1 MADLTITIKEQIQ
14 LPNGDVEVANNKKII
29 TGVNQFTR
37 RTDTISTTFS
47 GSGVEILRFVD
58 SEEQQIAGS
67 FIKGDVKYIRITN
80 LDTTNYGEV
89 YLINTNTEA
98 TRLKIDAGDT
108 IMLSNGQAAATST
121 SDVVVGGYV
130 DFAYFS
136 DLSGLD
142 AIKVKA
148 NTANIQLEY
157 VVGSS

>member
-121 SDVVVGGYV
+121 SDVVVEGYV